1 MNKPRNFV
9 GARRQRFFGLMLRI
23 DRAVPLQ
30 DVGSANRSIL
40 SGHGVRDFLV

>member
-23 DRAVPLQ
+23 NYAVPLD
-30 DVGSANRSIL
+30 DVRSANRSIL
-40 SGHGVRDFLV
+40 SGQGVRYILV